1 MIRVREIRLSILN
14 DTEDALMNKLT
25 KILKVKKEDIISFE
39 IDKKSID
46 SRDKNNILYVYNL
59 DVNVKNEDKVLEKVD
74 NKYVSKVNETKYEF
88 NVTGEEVITS
98 RPVIVGAGPAGLTLG
113 YILSKYG
120 FKPIIIEKGKRVEDR
135 KKDVYK
141 FWEEDILDINSN
153 VQFGEGGAG
162 TFSDGKL
169 NFIPKLGKSDLFKY
183 MSQSEAYKIIDDT
196 EEIFTK
202 FKMDSEVYPSNMDEA
217 KEIEKEVAK
226 TGARLLIIKQ
236 KHLGSDKLPLYIK
249 DFTDY
254 LENKGVS
261 IYQNTDV
268 VDIVSKSKS
277 EHDLIMKTKTKE
289 EVITAKNVIVA
300 PGRTGAKWIQE
311 LADKYQIPYT
321 SQSIEIGVR
330 VEVRKEILEDIT
342 NIIYDPTIFIKTD
355 TYTDEIRT
363 FCTNPGGYVTKENY
377 YGFICVNGHS
387 LKDVKSMNS
396 NFAFISKVG
405 LTEPATNTR
414 LYGESIAR
422 IANTLGDGKP
432 IVQTLRDLRKGRR
445 SDWKRINKGF
455 IEPTLKDCVAGD
467 LSLILPHR
475 IITNILEGLEKLDKI
490 IPGVNNDET
499 LLYGPEIKF
508 FSNEITTNNKF
519 KLEDYD
525 IYFVGDGSG
534 KAGNIVTA
542 AATGLIAARD
552 ILER

>member
-1 MIRVREIRLSILN
+1 M
-14 DTEDALMNKLT
+14 
-25 KILKVKKEDIISFE
+25 KK
-39 IDKKSID
+39 
-46 SRDKNNILYVYNL
+46 Y
-59 DVNVKNEDKVLEKVD
+59 DVA
-74 NKYVSKVNETKYEF
+74 
-88 NVTGEEVITS
+88 
-98 RPVIVGAGPAGLTLG
+98 IVGAGPAGLFSAYELITKNKKLKIALIDKGHRAETRMCPMKVNGGKCLNCNPCQIMSG
-113 YILSKYG
+113 Y
-120 FKPIIIEKGKRVEDR
+120 
-135 KKDVYK
+135 
-141 FWEEDILDINSN
+141 
-153 VQFGEGGAG
+153 GGAG

-183 MSQSEAYKIIDDT
+183 MSQSEAYDIIDDS
-196 EEIFTK
+196 EKIFTK

-217 KEIEKEVAK
+217 KQIQKEVSK
-226 TGARLLIIKQ
+226 TGASLLLIKQ

-249 DFTDY
+249 EFTDY
-254 LENKGVS
+254 LENKGVE

-268 VDIVSKSKS
+268 IDIVSKSKN
-277 EHDLIMKTKTKE
+277 EHDLILKTKTKE
-289 EVITAKNVIVA
+289 ETITAKNVIVA
-300 PGRTGAKWIQE
+300 PGRTGAKWVQE
-311 LADKYQIPYT
+311 LADKYEIPYT

-342 NIIYDPTIFIKTD
+342 NVIYDPTIFIKTD

-387 LKDVKSMNS
+387 LKDVKSKNS

-432 IVQTLRDLRKGRR
+432 IVQSLRDLRRGRR

-467 LSLILPHR
+467 LSLVLPHR

-525 IYFVGDGSG
+525 IYFIGDGAG